1 MKITFLILF
10 TTILSNLIY
19 TQNED
24 ITIEPN
30 TDTEIMIGECK
41 RIMLQE
47 REFGQYFIEEYKN
60 YDPEMPILNKI
71 QHNIFSYSIT
81 IVLGTWC
88 SDSQEQVPRFF
99 KILDKIDYNTNYVR
113 IVCFDRDKTGGETD
127 VSNLNV
133 ELVPT
138 FIFYKNN
145 IEKGRIIETPLNTLE
160 ADILNILHE

>member
-1 MKITFLILF
+1 MKFAFLLLF
-10 TTILSNLIY
+10 TIILSNLVY

-24 ITIEPN
+24 IPNEPN
-30 TDTEIMIGECK
+30 DDNELIIGECK
-41 RIMLQE
+41 RAMLQE
-47 REFGQYFIEEYKN
+47 GEFGLSFIEEYQN
-60 YDPEMPILNKI
+60 YDPEMPIMNKI
-71 QHNIFSYSIT
+71 QHSIFSYSIT

-99 KILDKIDYNTNYVR
+99 KILDKIDYNTNYIR
-113 IVCFDRDKTGGETD
+113 IICVDRDKTSGDTE

-145 IEKGRIIETPLNTLE
+145 IEKGRIIETPLITLE